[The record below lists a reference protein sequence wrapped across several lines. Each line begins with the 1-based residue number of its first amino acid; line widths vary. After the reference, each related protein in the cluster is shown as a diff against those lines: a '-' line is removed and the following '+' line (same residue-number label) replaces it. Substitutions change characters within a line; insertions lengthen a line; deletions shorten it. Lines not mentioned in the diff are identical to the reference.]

1 MDLNSIFSIYGNRMP
16 IHYVHEVDSKIIE
29 MTFALCSDPSNK
41 IYTHIFDDFKLIE
54 RGIACDW
61 SIVQDKGWGSAIV
74 ERDRIFRKLNTKEDH
89 EIVRT
94 SSHDDTAWAQMKTVK
109 QEDRMHS
116 YCIWS
121 KSQTCEYTLNEKGQ
135 ILSRI
140 VKLNDGTLI
149 YWAHNRYEYNNE
161 KSYHVGHRSS
171 ICGWDQDTKTK
182 KINYVYGEPKQ
193 NYHARSTKRYAK

>member
-1 MDLNSIFSIYGNRMP
+1 MP
-16 IHYVHEVDSKIIE
+16 IHYVHVVDSKIIE
-29 MTFALCSDPSNK
+29 MTFALSNDK
-41 IYTHIFDDFKLIE
+41 SNRMYANIYDDFKLIE
-54 RGIACDW
+54 KGIACDW
-61 SIVQDKGWGSAIV
+61 AIVQDKGWDQAIV
-74 ERDRIFRKLNTKEDH
+74 ERDRIFRKLNTKEDL
-89 EIVRT
+89 VTVQT
-94 SSHDDTAWAQMKTVK
+94 SSHDDMAWARMKTDRN
-109 QEDRMHS
+109 EDRIFS

-121 KSQTCEYTLNEKGQ
+121 NSQTCEYVLNEKGQ

-140 VKLNDGTLI
+140 VKLNDGTLV

-193 NYHARSTKRYAK
+193 NDNARSTKRYAK